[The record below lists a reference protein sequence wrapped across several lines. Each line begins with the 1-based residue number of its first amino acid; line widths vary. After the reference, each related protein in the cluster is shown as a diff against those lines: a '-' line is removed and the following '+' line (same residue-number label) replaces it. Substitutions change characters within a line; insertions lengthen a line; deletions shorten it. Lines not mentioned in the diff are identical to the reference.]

1 MTHSLSDRR
10 IVFQSPVNQTCFWNV
25 RGNQSTWRT
34 WRALHTGRPG
44 PRFEPLTSEL
54 WDSCTN
60 QSSPSSLVK
69 IWPEST
75 LKTCETET
83 SLRDLCEK
91 YWKAGYI
98 WFSFSTTD
106 VNFMFFFSLFAWM
119 LKYLFPYCTAR
130 IKKKKWRRPHA
141 ITNNRM
147 WQSNTLCGS
156 LIWAPNQ
163 HTNILKCLIS
173 SQFSFFLFFFFL
185 MQLLSFR
192 SGGLCRFNTLH
203 PYVESHKVSVGGLW
217 GTN

>member
-106 VNFMFFFSLFAWM
+106 VNFTFFFSLFAWM

-130 IKKKKWRRPHA
+130 IKKKKMEATPCHNKQQDVTKQYPLWLFNLGSKPTHKHLEMFNL
-141 ITNNRM
+141 ITVFFL
-147 WQSNTLCGS
+147 S
-156 LIWAPNQ
+156 
-163 HTNILKCLIS
+163 
-173 SQFSFFLFFFFL
+173 FLFFFNATP
-185 MQLLSFR
+185 LL
-192 SGGLCRFNTLH
+192 
-203 PYVESHKVSVGGLW
+203 
-217 GTN
+217 